1 MAYPWNITLP
11 MKKKSHH
18 HSKIAFLK
26 DSILRGKPWLAAH
39 CFQLLQEV
47 GNPDT
52 SVEGIKLEGKVALI
66 TGGAGGIGSCT
77 AKLFS
82 QHGAKVLIADI
93 QDEKGHLIC
102 RDLGPSSASFIHCDV
117 TKELDVS
124 NAIDEAV
131 AKHGKLDIMFNNAG
145 ILGPKIINILDNDAA
160 EFENTMRVNV
170 LGAFLGTKHAARV
183 MVPAGRGCVINSA
196 SVCSVVGG
204 ICTHSYVSS
213 KHAIL
218 GLTRNTAVE
227 LGKFGIRVN
236 CVSPYVVPTPM
247 SRKFLNSEDDD
258 PLEDVYSNLKGVA
271 LMPQDVAEAVLYL
284 GSDDSKYVSG
294 NNLVIDGGVTVATPF
309 NIFDQ

>member
-1 MAYPWNITLP
+1 MP
-11 MKKKSHH
+11 
-18 HSKIAFLK
+18 
-26 DSILRGKPWLAAH
+26 R
-39 CFQLLQEV
+39 
-47 GNPDT
+47 
-52 SVEGIKLEGKVALI
+52 LEGKVALI

-124 NAIDEAV
+124 NAIDQAV

-145 ILGPKIINILDNDAA
+145 ILGPKRINILDNDAA

-170 LGAFLGTKHAARV
+170 MGAFLGTKHAARV
-183 MVPAGRGCVINSA
+183 MVPAGRGCVINTA

-213 KHAIL
+213 KHAIPNQEHCS
-218 GLTRNTAVE
+218 GAWEVW
-227 LGKFGIRVN
+227 
-236 CVSPYVVPTPM
+236 
-247 SRKFLNSEDDD
+247 
-258 PLEDVYSNLKGVA
+258 
-271 LMPQDVAEAVLYL
+271 
-284 GSDDSKYVSG
+284 DSS
-294 NNLVIDGGVTVATPF
+294 
-309 NIFDQ
+309 